1 MAQER
6 RFDVAV
12 FGATGFTGQLAADY
26 LVGRMRG
33 REARLA
39 LAGRS
44 RPKLDEVRRSL
55 AVEQPGA
62 EAAAIAVAD
71 VDDPASLAE
80 LAASTRVLLT
90 TVGPY
95 LRYGESVVAACAAA
109 GTDYLD
115 LTGEG
120 AFVDRMLERHDAA
133 ARASGARIVHACG
146 FDSIPADVG
155 ARFAVEQLPEG
166 GPIDVAAYVQ
176 SGGDHPDWRGSWHSV
191 SGGTWHSA
199 IGFLRAG
206 ELARARRSIA
216 RIAAG
221 ATPGR
226 TVGLLPDGVHRGPA
240 SVGGFAIPMPSIDR
254 EVVLR
259 SAAALPRYGPRFRY
273 GHNLRVGSRTAVAG
287 AAVGAAALFGLAQL
301 PPTRRLL
308 LSLKQPGDGPSPEER
323 GRNRFCVTFVANAG
337 SASSVVQVRGG
348 DPGYGDTAKM
358 IGEAAL
364 CLADDRDELP
374 DRAGIL
380 TPVLAMGNALLP
392 RLRAAGIEVEPVGPA

>member
-1 MAQER
+1 VADSR
-6 RFDVAV
+6 THDIAV
-12 FGATGFTGQLAADY
+12 FGATGFTGRLAAAY
-26 LVGRMRG
+26 LLGRMRG

-44 RPKLDEVRRSL
+44 RAKLEALRRAL

-62 EAAAIAVAD
+62 EDAGLVRAD
-71 VDDPASLAE
+71 VGDADSLAT
-80 LAASTRVLLT
+80 LAASARVVLT

-95 LRYGESVVAACAAA
+95 LRYGEGVVAACAAA
-109 GTDYLD
+109 GADYLD

-120 AFVDRMLERHDAA
+120 AFAEAMAERHGAA

-155 ARFAVEQLPEG
+155 ARFAVGQLPADA
-166 GPIDVAAYVQ
+166 PLDVAAYVE
-176 SGGDHPDWRGSWHSV
+176 SGGDHPDWRGAWHSI

-199 IGFLRAG
+199 IGFLRPS
-206 ELARARRSIA
+206 EILRARRSIE

-221 ATPGR
+221 APPGR
-226 TVGLLPDGVHRGPA
+226 SVGLLPARLRRAPA
-240 SVGGFAIPMPSIDR
+240 AVGGWALPMPTIDR

-273 GHNLRVGSRTAVAG
+273 GHHLRLGSLAAVAG
-287 AAVGAAALFGLAQL
+287 AGAAASALFALAQL

-308 LSLKQPGDGPSPEER
+308 LSLKQPGEGPTAEER
-323 GRNRFCVTFVANAG
+323 ARNRFRVVFVASAADG
-337 SASSVVQVRGG
+337 SGAVVEVRGG

-364 CLADDRDELP
+364 CLADDRDALP
-374 DRAGIL
+374 DAAGML
-380 TPVLAMGNALLP
+380 TPVLAMGDALLP
-392 RLRAAGIEVEPVGPA
+392 RLRAAGIAIERVA